1 MFKNF
6 KNKKCLVKIF
16 RVKKIETRTS
26 FPPVHTMPMYKLK
39 QNIVLKKARILSET
53 GICLPSSPS
62 LKEKDIK
69 YICEQIEKKFNKN

>member
-1 MFKNF
+1 
-6 KNKKCLVKIF
+6 
-16 RVKKIETRTS
+16 
-26 FPPVHTMPMYKLK
+26 MPMYKLK

-69 YICEQIEKKFNKN
+69 YICEQIEKNLIRINTLNKLFQIFQINI